1 MPKQLSLQFDI
12 PKIKLAE
19 KGELKKPHRSGIIY
33 STRPLIA
40 LAENGSKYILKGP
53 DINLV
58 IAEYS
63 AYLLARHIN
72 IPVPDYG
79 LAYQDDSYYFASKEI
94 KIKDVED
101 ILTNAHISNRE
112 DIPGII
118 AFDILI
124 SNYDRNMGNF
134 VASIDKIETPP
145 VFYLYAIDF
154 EKSRVLNPANIL
166 VLNNH
171 EEDYWPNGILGD
183 ILSGIHVPPEQTLRS
198 ISALPD
204 NDQIFHHLER
214 LYDTIKADKNN
225 LLNMRRLLRD
235 RANNITTLIRRYW
248 K

>member
-1 MPKQLSLQFDI
+1 MPKQLSFQFEI

-33 STRPLIA
+33 STQPLIA

-101 ILTNAHISNRE
+101 ILSNDYISNQE
-112 DIPGII
+112 DIPRII

-134 VASIDKIETPP
+134 VAAIDKIEPTPS
-145 VFYLYAIDF
+145 FYLYAIDF

-166 VLNNH
+166 VLNDH
-171 EEDYWPNGILGD
+171 DEVYWPRGILGD
-183 ILSGIHVPPEQTLRS
+183 ILSGTHLPSEQT
-198 ISALPD
+198 ISTLSELPD

-214 LYDTIKADKNN
+214 FYDTIKADKNS
-225 LLNMRRLLRD
+225 LINMRRLLRD
-235 RANNITTLIRRYW
+235 RANNITNLIRRYW